1 MVLNQFAN
9 VDKADLVLFNT
20 FYELEKEAVESTV
33 SLSGSH
39 NLIWRIHKTDCLA
52 KLWPLK
58 RIGPT
63 MFLDKRLQD
72 DEVYGFSIFRPNI
85 DACMKWL
92 NDKPKHSVVY
102 VSFGSLAS
110 LEA

>member
-1 MVLNQFAN
+1 MDHNHTTPSAAIYDSFLPWALNVAN
-9 VDKADLVLFNT
+9 KFGLVG
-20 FYELEKEAVESTV
+20 AVFFTQSSAV
-33 SLSGSH
+33 GSIYYH
-39 NLIWRIHKTDCLA
+39 IYK
-52 KLWPLK
+52 
-58 RIGPT
+58 
-63 MFLDKRLQD
+63 DKRLQD